1 MSSSLR
7 APARGPALAAA
18 GLAALSATI
27 VPAVALG
34 ETTESNQNQNAQ
46 SAQANAASAKHAH
59 HRKRSS
65 RPLRRAHITR
75 LGHAV
80 APENAPWQVRR
91 VIAAANR
98 IASRPYTWGGGHGS
112 WYSYGYDC
120 SGSVSYALHGG
131 RLLRR
136 PSTSSALMNYGRPG
150 RGRWITIYASGGH
163 TYMVVAGLRFD
174 TSARKW
180 SRTRWTKHNRGHWGF
195 VARHP
200 RGL

>member
-1 MSSSLR
+1 MSSPLR
-7 APARGPALAAA
+7 APARGTVLAAT
-18 GLAALSATI
+18 GIAALSATI

-34 ETTESNQNQNAQ
+34 ETADNSQNTAT
-46 SAQANAASAKHAH
+46 AEANGASAMRHHH
-59 HRKRSS
+59 HRSWSS
-65 RPLRRAHITR
+65 RPMRRARLTR

-98 IASRPYTWGGGHGS
+98 IASRPYVWGGGHGS

-120 SGSVSYALHGG
+120 SGSVSYALHGA

-136 PSTSSALMNYGRPG
+136 PSTSSALMGYGRPG

-174 TSARKW
+174 TAARKW
-180 SRTRWTKHNRGHWGF
+180 SRSRWTRHSRGHWGF

>member
-1 MSSSLR
+1 
-7 APARGPALAAA
+7 
-18 GLAALSATI
+18 
-27 VPAVALG
+27 
-34 ETTESNQNQNAQ
+34 
-46 SAQANAASAKHAH
+46 
-59 HRKRSS
+59 
-65 RPLRRAHITR
+65 
-75 LGHAV
+75 
-80 APENAPWQVRR
+80 
-91 VIAAANR
+91 
-98 IASRPYTWGGGHGS
+98 
-112 WYSYGYDC
+112 
-120 SGSVSYALHGG
+120 VSYALHGG

-180 SRTRWTKHNRGHWGF
+180 SRSRWTRHSRGHWGF